1 MKKQKQENFLE
12 KIPCINNDIEYTK
25 NDEGKITLVVKNKGF
40 FNFLAQKLFFAP
52 DKSYIHLDELGSFCV
67 LCTDGTKN
75 IIQIGELVKSEFGDK
90 AEPLYQ
96 RLSQFYKIMASY
108 NFVVFK

>member
-1 MKKQKQENFLE
+1 MKKQKQDNFLE
-12 KIPCINNDIEYTK
+12 KVPCINTNIEYTK
-25 NDEGKITLVVKNKGF
+25 DEQGKITLVVKNKGL

-67 LCTDGTKN
+67 LCTDGKKD
-75 IIQIGELVKSEFGDK
+75 IIQIGELVKAKFGEK

-96 RLSQFYKIMASY
+96 RLSEFYKIMASY
-108 NFVVFK
+108 KFVIFK